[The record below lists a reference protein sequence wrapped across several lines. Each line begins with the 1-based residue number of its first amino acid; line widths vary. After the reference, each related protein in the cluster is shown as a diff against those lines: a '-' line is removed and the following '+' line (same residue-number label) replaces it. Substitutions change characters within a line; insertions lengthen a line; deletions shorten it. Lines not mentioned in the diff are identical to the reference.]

1 MREFEFPSTILM
13 HDIWSTNC
21 DPLTQRLCLRTVWSV
36 RMVRKRQN
44 HAPPGAASCSQQ
56 KSNKAS
62 FFMDSICSPDRTS
75 KWEPPKRMQKIG
87 NDFKIS
93 KLSPQSYCWKLEN
106 LYFSTTSVPSRSNR
120 SGVAFIATGTK
131 ASSIGN
137 PYSNLPFSSSL
148 CTFLS
153 LRLVC
158 FMTNTHTHSHTHV
171 QTGIDFKQKLINL
184 DGVPIKLQIW
194 DTAGQERFRT
204 LTTAYYRGAMG
215 ILLMYDVTSLESF
228 NNLSYWLRNIQ
239 EVSGGCGEMH
249 LNRTLTLQHLWSYIW
264 LLYPFKFV
272 LKSEFNVISH

>member
-1 MREFEFPSTILM
+1 MREFEFPSTIRM

-62 FFMDSICSPDRTS
+62 CFMDSICSPDRTS

-158 FMTNTHTHSHTHV
+158 FMTKYTHTLTYTRANRNRFQAETHQPGRCADQATDLGYGRPGAVPDADDCLLPWCDGHTADV
-171 QTGIDFKQKLINL
+171 RRDEP
-184 DGVPIKLQIW
+184 GVFQQPV
-194 DTAGQERFRT
+194 
-204 LTTAYYRGAMG
+204 
-215 ILLMYDVTSLESF
+215 LLATEH
-228 NNLSYWLRNIQ
+228 
-239 EVSGGCGEMH
+239 SGGKRG
-249 LNRTLTLQHLWSYIW
+249 LW
-264 LLYPFKFV
+264 
-272 LKSEFNVISH
+272 